1 MILNGELFRWLANR
15 WLRRDLRFALF
26 ICLAAFANCP
36 SSRAQPPAVFQ
47 WSVTTPEAGRRVY
60 LWIPENC
67 RQIRGLVLVMK
78 NLTELPLA
86 ENPAIRNACRE
97 AHVGIVYV
105 GEDWSAPGFVRAA
118 FSSDWGWP
126 HGLLEEQ
133 ETEYQKLEELL
144 KASRPNPTPE
154 QIQAKDKWLAYRRE
168 LDRRAGEELDRLLA
182 LLAAESGYQEI
193 RYAPLLVTSHSM
205 GGLLCWHMPFWIP
218 GRMWGAIPIKT
229 GVRGAPP
236 EENPNSSMAGVPL
249 LYLNQFAPEAS
260 GGRPNPWC
268 PDPLDPGRKLDN
280 LIGQVCD
287 WGGSHFE
294 ITAEMCQLA
303 ATFIRKAA
311 GYRLSDEIPTNGY
324 PKLKELLAE
333 TGWLATSL
341 LETNQFPLAPE
352 PKYQGDKTKA
362 NWYFDEEMAK
372 SAMGYELSNRL
383 KKPQFVTVV
392 SAGQKLLPTFTHFDE
407 INIPFTGGVD
417 DGWSFKLT
425 GAFLDHVIS
434 PVPAERRPAGHSA
447 SGKVVVQLAGGDN
460 LVPLDEETF
469 RYREFHSGPR
479 GHGWV
484 VAAHPGDAEY
494 SRANYQA
501 CIFFPPALTNGQP
514 QTIQFP
520 PVAGVADGTKE
531 VKLKATSDVPGQ
543 VVEYFVVSGPAE
555 LAGNRPNAEGRYPK
569 YTGNI
574 LRLTPIPPGAKFP
587 VKVIV
592 AAYQMG
598 RGKPPLV
605 QSARIVV
612 REFVITQ
619 PQS

>member
-1 MILNGELFRWLANR
+1 MSAAALTGLILLAGT
-15 WLRRDLRFALF
+15 FT
-26 ICLAAFANCP
+26 
-36 SSRAQPPAVFQ
+36 RASVFQ

-60 LWIPENC
+60 LWIPEDC
-67 RQIRGLVLVMK
+67 QRIRGLVLVMK
-78 NLTELPLA
+78 NLNELPLA
-86 ENPAIRNACRE
+86 ENPAIREVCRD
-97 AHVGIVYV
+97 AQVGIVYV
-105 GEDWSAPGFVRAA
+105 GEDWRATDFSRAA
-118 FSSDWGWP
+118 FSSDWGWS
-126 HGLLEEQ
+126 HGLSNQDEA
-133 ETEYQKLEELL
+133 EYQKLEETL
-144 KASRPNPTPE
+144 KTVGPNPTPE
-154 QIQAKDKWLAYRRE
+154 QIQVKEKWMAYRRE
-168 LDRRAGEELDRLLA
+168 LDRQAADELDRILELLA
-182 LLAAESGYQEI
+182 NESGYGEI
-193 RYAPLLVTSHSM
+193 RYAPLLVISHSM
-205 GGLLCWHMPFWIP
+205 GGKLCWDMPFWIP
-218 GRMWGAIPIKT
+218 QRTWGSIPEKT
-229 GVRGAPP
+229 GTNGKPP
-236 EENPNSSMAGVPL
+236 LENPGSSMAGVPL
-249 LYLNQFAPEAS
+249 LYINQFAPEGP
-260 GGRPNPWC
+260 GGRPNPWR
-268 PDPLDPGRKLDN
+268 PNPLDPGRKSN
-280 LIGQVCD
+280 FLIGQACD
-287 WGGSHFE
+287 WGGTHFE
-294 ITAEMCQLA
+294 VTDDLCRLA
-303 ATFIRKAA
+303 AMFIRKAA
-311 GYRLSDEIPTNGY
+311 QYRLSDEIPTNGY
-324 PKLKELLAE
+324 PKLKELRPE
-333 TGWLATSL
+333 MGWLATSL
-341 LETNQFPLAPE
+341 LETNQFRIAPE

-362 NWYFDEEMAK
+362 SWYFDEEMAK

-383 KKPQFVTVV
+383 KQPQFVTVV

-407 INIPFTGGVD
+407 INIPFTGGMD

-469 RYREFHSGPR
+469 RYREFHFGTR

-520 PVAGVADGTKE
+520 PVAGVAAGTKE
-531 VKLKATSDVPGQ
+531 IELKAASDVPGQ

-587 VKVIV
+587 VRVIV

-605 QSARIVV
+605 QSARIVE